1 MMQLKKISGGDT
13 ASIYIVSPYEDLY
26 AEDFDRLKIWLHEYC
41 PNEYDLDNRYL
52 TITPRAETILA
63 LTFDLV

>member
-1 MMQLKKISGGDT
+1 MMQLKKISGGEN

-26 AEDFDRLKIWLHEYC
+26 AEEFDRFKAWLHQYC

-52 TITPRAETILA
+52 TITPHAETILA
-63 LTFDLV
+63 LTFELV